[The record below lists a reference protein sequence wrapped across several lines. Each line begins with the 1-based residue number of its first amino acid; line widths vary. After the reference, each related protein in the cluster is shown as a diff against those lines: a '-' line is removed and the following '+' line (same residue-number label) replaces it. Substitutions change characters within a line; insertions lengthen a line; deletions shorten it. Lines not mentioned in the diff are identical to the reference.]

1 MRAGADFAAAGRVFA
16 ALEKEALDVLRLTG
30 ADIESRSVR
39 RLADMRY
46 IGQGSEITVA
56 LPQPLSEADVKEA
69 FEAAYK
75 GLFARTPPGAA
86 SQFVALRLSVSAPM
100 PGSGGALE
108 LPRHPSV
115 SALKGTRSVFFPDAG
130 KMLPTQ
136 VWDRYALEPGV
147 HIDGPAVFEEDESTF
162 IVGPGAK
169 ARLLG
174 DGSILAE
181 VG

>member
-1 MRAGADFAAAGRVFA
+1 G
-16 ALEKEALDVLRLTG
+16 LEAVGDQ
-30 ADIESRSVR
+30 
-39 RLADMRY
+39 RLAVIDQ
-46 IGQGSEITVA
+46 GQLRRRAAHVEGEHAI
-56 LPQPLSEADVKEA
+56 EAGVKQA

-75 GLFARTPPGAA
+75 ALFARTPPGAA

-100 PGSGGALE
+100 PGSGGMLE
-108 LPRHPSV
+108 LPRHPSG
-115 SALKGTRSVFFPDAG
+115 SALKGTRPVFFPDAG
-130 KMLPTQ
+130 KIVPTQ
-136 VWDRYALEPGV
+136 VWDRYALQPGV

>member
-1 MRAGADFAAAGRVFA
+1 MD
-16 ALEKEALDVLRLTG
+16 
-30 ADIESRSVR
+30 SRSF
-39 RLADMRY
+39 
-46 IGQGSEITVA
+46 A
-56 LPQPLSEADVKEA
+56 LK
-69 FEAAYK
+69 AAK
-75 GLFARTPPGAA
+75 SSAAQATPGAA

-108 LPRHPSV
+108 LPRHPSAT
-115 SALKGTRSVFFPDAG
+115 ALKGTRPVFFPDAG
-130 KMLPTQ
+130 KTLPTQ

-169 ARLLG
+169 ARLLS

-181 VG
+181 IG